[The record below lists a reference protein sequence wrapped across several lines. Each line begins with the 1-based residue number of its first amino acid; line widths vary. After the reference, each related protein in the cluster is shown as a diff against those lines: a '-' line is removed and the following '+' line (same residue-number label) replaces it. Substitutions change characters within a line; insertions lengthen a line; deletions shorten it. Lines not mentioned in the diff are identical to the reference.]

1 MIPNIENTQSSVSVS
16 GLSATL
22 SGKPI
27 LNNINFEVGQ
37 GEIFVIIGGSGTG
50 KTTLMRALLGL
61 IQPDSGTITI
71 NGLPCT
77 PKSPEILKK
86 IRQQIGV
93 AFQNGALLNSMTVLE
108 NVELPLLANTFLDKK
123 TIRIMSRLKLEML
136 NLLEAEDLVP
146 SQLSGGMLKRASLAR
161 AIATDPK
168 ILFFDEPSAGLDPPN
183 AASLDELLLKLKDTY
198 GMTIV
203 AVTHSMESAKKI
215 ADTVLVLKEGEICW
229 LGSKPE
235 LEKTDEPY
243 VRSFLNRSP
252 ISQQR
257 KSTEFVD
264 RLIS

>member
-1 MIPNIENTQSSVSVS
+1 MIPNIENTPRSVSVS

-22 SGKPI
+22 SGRAI
-27 LNNINFEVGQ
+27 LKNISFEVGQ

-50 KTTLMRALLGL
+50 KTTLVRALLGL
-61 IQPDSGTITI
+61 IQPDNGDIMI

-77 PKSPEILKK
+77 PKSPKTLRE

-93 AFQNGALLNSMTVLE
+93 AFQNGALINSMTVLE
-108 NVELPLLANTFLDKK
+108 NVELPLLMNTHLDKK
-123 TIRIMSRLKLEML
+123 TIRIMSRLKLQML
-136 NLLEAEDLVP
+136 NLLEAEDLLP

-168 ILFFDEPSAGLDPPN
+168 ILFFDEPSTGLDPPN
-183 AASLDELLLKLKDTY
+183 AASLDKLLLDLKDTY
-198 GMTIV
+198 GMTIIV
-203 AVTHSMESAKKI
+203 VTHSMESAKKI

-229 LGSKPE
+229 LGSKSE
-235 LEKTDEPY
+235 LDTIEEPY

-257 KSTEFVD
+257 TSTEFVD
-264 RLIS
+264 RLTS